1 MLTVGDLAQ
10 NIDDGDQ
17 MVMLILDFSKNIDE
31 DPHERL
37 MVKLKHLIWYQ
48 GENIRMDQ
56 VVADKKNTIYCGSIS
71 KPVAVT
77 SGVPQDTV
85 HARSS

>member
-17 MVMLILDFSKNIDE
+17 MVMLILDFSKNFDE

-37 MVKLKHLIWYQ
+37 MVRVKLKHYGIKEKTLEWIKSWLTK
-48 GENIRMDQ
+48 R
-56 VVADKKNTIYCGSIS
+56 TLSI
-71 KPVAVT
+71 V
-77 SGVPQDTV
+77 D
-85 HARSS
+85 

>member
-17 MVMLILDFSKNIDE
+17 MVMLILNFSKTFDE

-37 MVKLKHLIWYQ
+37 MVKLKHYGIKEKTLEWIKSWLTKRTLS
-48 GENIRMDQ
+48 IVDQ
-56 VVADKKNTIYCGSIS
+56 SPS
-71 KPVAVT
+71 
-77 SGVPQDTV
+77 Q
-85 HARSS
+85 